1 MIRKAM
7 AILLTSQWIP
17 MRKEDSVASTC
28 TGRSFYIAEL
38 AYTYYCHYYYYYY
51 YTCMDKGMELKFM
64 PNCLPS
70 VLTL

>member
-28 TGRSFYIAEL
+28 TGRSLYITEL
-38 AYTYYCHYYYYYY
+38 AYTYYYYYK
-51 YTCMDKGMELKFM
+51 CMDKGMELKFM